1 MKITGKLIS
10 NPTCRLD
17 ENNQF
22 IVQIIMKF
30 KSKFCPTCI
39 YNLKGKVANIVY
51 CNFSKWDL
59 ITVFTNKNHVIYK
72 IEIAD

>member
-22 IVQIIMKF
+22 IAQIIIKPVSRF
-30 KSKFCPTCI
+30 RFSCI
-39 YNLKGKVANIVY
+39 YNLKGKVATFVY
-51 CNFSKWDL
+51 NNFKKWDL
-59 ITVFTNKNHVIYK
+59 ITVFINKNNIVYK
-72 IEIAD
+72 IEKAD